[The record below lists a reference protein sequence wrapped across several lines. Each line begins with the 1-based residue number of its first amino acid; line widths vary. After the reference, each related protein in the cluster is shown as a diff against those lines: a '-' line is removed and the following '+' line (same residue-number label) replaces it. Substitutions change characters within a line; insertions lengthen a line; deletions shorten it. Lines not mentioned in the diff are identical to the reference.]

1 MNPMTRFAAVIQALQ
16 ESVARDKRA
25 ERDAGLSSLSPA
37 SHPQFGASWSSQW
50 QAEEIKKAS
59 E

>member
-1 MNPMTRFAAVIQALQ
+1 MTRFAAVIQALQ